1 MEINK
6 NSVYY
11 NNLIQRVIDNSEAS
25 DWENA
30 VLEWEVFDCE
40 EDETLQSS
48 CICGKEDLRYLFTI
62 RNTRNGNTLYP
73 IGSSCIKKFERNDL
87 NEDVSIKEQLFKLL
101 HAIERNKFIV
111 LSSDLFSRKLLD
123 YFYDQ
128 DVFQANNYN
137 GFRPWAD
144 YEFLLK
150 MFNKRDKDSISL
162 QQRKKISA
170 IIMNSIRPYL
180 RSALKNKVKRQGMK
194 SAKDWER

>member
-48 CICGKEDLRYLFTI
+48 CICGKEDLKYLFTI
-62 RNTRNGNTLYP
+62 QNTKNGNTLYP

-101 HAIERNKFIV
+101 HAIERNEFIV

-123 YFYDQ
+123 YFYDE
-128 DVFQANNYN
+128 DVFQANSYN
-137 GFRPWAD
+137 GFRPRVD

-180 RSALKNKVKRQGMK
+180 RAALKNKVKRQGMK
-194 SAKDWER
+194 SAKD